1 MIFYRFDVSLQSLL
15 DYFEARYDIL
25 YFQKVR
31 NIRCPLAPAQLRK
44 QCSRMHG
51 HNWQIEIF
59 LVSRDKL
66 NEDGMVE
73 DFTHIKKVIH
83 SKMDHANLNEIF
95 DFNPTAENIGKWIV
109 EQFDACYKVNIQES
123 FGNTATVID
132 ENKIKGIEFIV
143 K

>member
-1 MIFYRFDVSLQSLL
+1 MAAQVGV
-15 DYFEARYDIL
+15 IL
-25 YFQKVR
+25 
-31 NIRCPLAPAQLRK
+31 RCHEYQTKTTRIYMYYIEKTMEISACHCLKLSYESKCQNL
-44 QCSRMHG
+44 HG
-51 HNWQIEIF
+51 HNWIITVYCKSSE
-59 LVSRDKL
+59 L

-73 DFTHIKKVIH
+73 DFTHIKKVIQ

-109 EQFDACYKVNIQES
+109 EQFDSCYKVNVQES
-123 FGNTATVID
+123 LGNTATVID

>member
-1 MIFYRFDVSLQSLL
+1 MIFYRFDVSLQRLL

-25 YFQKVR
+25 YFQKLE
-31 NIRCPLAPAQLRK
+31 ISAAHSLQLSYESK
-44 QCSRMHG
+44 CSRMHG

-109 EQFDACYKVNIQES
+109 EQFDTCYKVNIQES

>member
-1 MIFYRFDVSLQSLL
+1 MIYCISKKLEISAAHSLQLS
-15 DYFEARYDIL
+15 YES
-25 YFQKVR
+25 K
-31 NIRCPLAPAQLRK
+31 
-44 QCSRMHG
+44 CSRMHG

-83 SKMDHANLNEIF
+83 S
-95 DFNPTAENIGKWIV
+95 NPTAENIGKWIV
-109 EQFDACYKVNIQES
+109 EQFDTCYKVNIQES

>member
-1 MIFYRFDVSLQSLL
+1 MIFYRIDVSLQRLL
-15 DYFEARYDIL
+15 DYIEARYDIL
-25 YFQKVR
+25 YFQKLE
-31 NIRCPLAPAQLRK
+31 ISAAHSLQLSYESK
-44 QCSRMHG
+44 CSRMHG
-51 HNWQIEIF
+51 HNWQLEIF

-73 DFTHIKKVIH
+73 DFTHIKKVIQ

-95 DFNPTAENIGKWIV
+95 EFNPTAENIGKWIV
-109 EQFDACYKVNIQES
+109 EEFDTCYKVNVQES
-123 FGNTATVID
+123 LGNTATVID

>member
-1 MIFYRFDVSLQSLL
+1 MIYCISKKLEISAAHSLQLS
-15 DYFEARYDIL
+15 YES
-25 YFQKVR
+25 K
-31 NIRCPLAPAQLRK
+31 
-44 QCSRMHG
+44 CSRMHG

-95 DFNPTAENIGKWIV
+95 DFNPTAENIAYWICS
-109 EQFDACYKVNIQES
+109 QFPGCYRVDVQES
-123 FGNTATVID
+123 
-132 ENKIKGIEFIV
+132 ENNVASYIKDQ

>member
-44 QCSRMHG
+44 H
-51 HNWQIEIF
+51 
-59 LVSRDKL
+59 
-66 NEDGMVE
+66 
-73 DFTHIKKVIH
+73 
-83 SKMDHANLNEIF
+83 LNEIF

-109 EQFDACYKVNIQES
+109 EQFDSCYKVNVQES
-123 FGNTATVID
+123 LGNTATVID
-132 ENKIKGIEFIV
+132 ENKIKGIEFII

>member
-1 MIFYRFDVSLQSLL
+1 MIFYRIDVSLQRLL

-25 YFQKVR
+25 YFQKLE
-31 NIRCPLAPAQLRK
+31 ISAAHSLQLSYESK
-44 QCSRMHG
+44 CSRMHG
-51 HNWQIEIF
+51 HNWQLEIF
-59 LVSRDKL
+59 LVSKDKL

-109 EQFDACYKVNIQES
+109 EQFDSCYKVNIQES

>member
-25 YFQKVR
+25 CFQKVR

-44 QCSRMHG
+44 QVQPHG
-51 HNWQIEIF
+51 HNWQLEIF

-73 DFTHIKKVIH
+73 DFTQIKKVIQ

-109 EQFDACYKVNIQES
+109 EQFDSCYKVNVQES
-123 FGNTATVID
+123 LGNTATVID